1 MQIKFRLLHKKVML
15 HQKNSIF
22 VQLSNYALHLCAF
35 YCSIYIFESA
45 SATDF
50 IEKKINIFL
59 GILEFLQWKRKEY
72 CR

>member
-1 MQIKFRLLHKKVML
+1 MQIEFRLLHKKVML

-50 IEKKINIFL
+50 IKEKKKISWHFRISL
-59 GILEFLQWKRKEY
+59 MEEKGIL
-72 CR
+72 